1 MKQKLKQPFYDIAL
15 ATGGS
20 HYPDVGG
27 ALLQQFGQQ
36 VVQRCIELADTATAQ
51 RIAQEF
57 NIDLEKNYE
66 TSFRSLLD

>member
-1 MKQKLKQPFYDIAL
+1 MKQPYHDIAL

-27 ALLQQFGQQ
+27 RLLEQFGQL
-36 VVQRCIELADTATAQ
+36 VVQRCMALADAATAE

-57 NIDLEKNYE
+57 GIEQEK
-66 TSFRSLLD
+66 TL

>member
-1 MKQKLKQPFYDIAL
+1 MKQPYHDIAL

-27 ALLQQFGQQ
+27 RLLEQFGQL
-36 VVQRCIELADTATAQ
+36 VAQRCMALADTETAE

-57 NIDLEKNYE
+57 GIEQEK
-66 TSFRSLLD
+66 TL